1 MLCYEFLCWHFSG
14 KLTNNRNCKFIL
26 TDVLGLHIRKR
37 YLKQVTFLGK
47 LRFGKKVLL
56 YMCLKNSTVLG
67 KLKVCV
73 MVL

>member
-1 MLCYEFLCWHFSG
+1 MSFYVGIFRE
-14 KLTNNRNCKFIL
+14 NCQIIETANIL

-56 YMCLKNSTVLG
+56 YMYLKNSTVSD

>member
-1 MLCYEFLCWHFSG
+1 MNFYVGSIFRENYQIIETAN
-14 KLTNNRNCKFIL
+14 KL

-56 YMCLKNSTVLG
+56 YMYLKNSTVSD